1 MFVWGPWVVRFFCF
15 YEEPLVSF
23 SSATKNKKTKQKLEF
38 VFVSISNMKFRT
50 RNSIV
55 MVAELHTSIELGNP
69 TILLS
74 KTPHINR
81 TGKSQLSWFQFH
93 THHTLN
99 WKSQLSWF
107 QFHTHH
113 TLNWEIPIV
122 MVSVPHTSYLELGNP
137 NCLGFSS
144 THE

>member
-1 MFVWGPWVVRFFCF
+1 LYKREESYPMFVWGPWVVRFFCF

-81 TGKSQLSWFQFH
+81 TG
-93 THHTLN
+93 
-99 WKSQLSWF
+99 
-107 QFHTHH
+107 
-113 TLNWEIPIV
+113 
-122 MVSVPHTSYLELGNP
+122 NP

>member
-1 MFVWGPWVVRFFCF
+1 MKNLW
-15 YEEPLVSF
+15 YH
-23 SSATKNKKTKQKLEF
+23 SALQQKTKKQNKNLEF
-38 VFVSISNMKFRT
+38 VFVSISNMKFKT

-81 TGKSQLSWFQFH
+81 TG
-93 THHTLN
+93 
-99 WKSQLSWF
+99 
-107 QFHTHH
+107 
-113 TLNWEIPIV
+113 
-122 MVSVPHTSYLELGNP
+122 NP